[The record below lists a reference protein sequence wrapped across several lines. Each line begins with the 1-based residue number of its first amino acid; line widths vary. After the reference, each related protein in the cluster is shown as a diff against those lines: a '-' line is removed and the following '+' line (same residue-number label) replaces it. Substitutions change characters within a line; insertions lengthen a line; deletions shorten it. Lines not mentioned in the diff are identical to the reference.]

1 MTYIFKLTNLI
12 IVLAMG
18 VLYVE
23 GLKFSMS
30 KYISVFGDAYS
41 TVTKM
46 SATGTATFFSLIVIF
61 VGNKFITRQ
70 NFKCLGLACGFVA
83 LIYFYQVHPKGN
95 LLLNI
100 TMSFFYIH
108 STTAFL
114 FFTICPVLL
123 EMIVNKK
130 MLLDGLQPPQ
140 I

>member
-1 MTYIFKLTNLI
+1 MTYIFKLINF
-12 IVLAMG
+12 IVLLAIG

-23 GLKFSMS
+23 GLKFSMA

-41 TVTKM
+41 TLTRM
-46 SATGTATFFSLIVIF
+46 SVTGTATLLSLIVIF
-61 VGNKFITRQ
+61 VGNKFITKQ
-70 NFKCLGLACGFVA
+70 NFKWLGLACGFVA

-95 LLLNI
+95 LLVNI
-100 TMSFFYIH
+100 TMNFFYIH
-108 STTAFL
+108 SAAAFF

-123 EMIVNKK
+123 GTILNKK